1 MEEQFCDVGRG
12 ITLCYE
18 TFGKASDPAA
28 LLIMGLGTQM
38 VAWHEDFCRDLATR
52 GYYVVRFDNRDI
64 GRSTHVGGPPPTIT
78 QLLLRSKRAAR
89 YTLADMADDA
99 AGLLRELGLAPA
111 HVIGASMGGMI
122 AQTLAARH
130 PDQVRSLT
138 SIMSNT
144 GALTNGQPALRL
156 YPFFLRR
163 RPVGLDEYVAH
174 FARLF
179 AAIGS
184 TGMPRDPDEIR
195 ALAGIS
201 YERDHDIA
209 GPGRQLAA
217 IIASGD
223 RTRELRKV
231 ARADAGRARHRG
243 PAGQPLGRAGD
254 GACDQRRQ
262 ADERRRHGPRPAA
275 RGLAA
280 ADRRDRREHAQER
293 VVPRTTT
300 RPCSPPARPSRAS
313 PASPRGV
320 PQSPCGRRRLVG
332 SPAVE
337 CARTVE
343 QTLEPARMRTSQC
356 RSWRQWERRYGQR
369 PCSERS
375 MRPPWQPDTLIV
387 RRPFPDPY
395 YVSQDPSDRPS

>member
-1 MEEQFCDVGRG
+1 MDERFCDVGRG

-18 TFGKASDPAA
+18 SFGEPSDPTA

-38 VAWHEDFCRDLATR
+38 VAWHEDFCRDLAAG
-52 GYYVVRFDNRDI
+52 GYHVVRFDNRDI
-64 GRSTHVGGPPPTIT
+64 GRSTHVDGPAPNIT

-99 AGLLRELGLAPA
+99 AGLLRELRLEPA

-130 PDQVRSLT
+130 PEQVLSLT

-144 GALTNGQPALRL
+144 GALTSGQPALRL

-163 RPVGLDEYVAH
+163 RPVGLDEYIAH

-184 TGMPRDPDEIR
+184 TGLPRDPDEIR

-201 YERDHDIA
+201 YERDHDVA

-231 ARADAGRARHRG
+231 RAPTLVIHGTADPLVSPSGGRATARAIKGAKLMNVKGMGHDLPSALWPRLIDAIAEN
-243 PAGQPLGRAGD
+243 AARAGGPPD
-254 GACDQRRQ
+254 
-262 ADERRRHGPRPAA
+262 RH
-275 RGLAA
+275 
-280 ADRRDRREHAQER
+280 
-293 VVPRTTT
+293 
-300 RPCSPPARPSRAS
+300 PPLLAS
-313 PASPRGV
+313 PSPLPGL
-320 PQSPCGRRRLVG
+320 SG
-332 SPAVE
+332 
-337 CARTVE
+337 
-343 QTLEPARMRTSQC
+343 
-356 RSWRQWERRYGQR
+356 
-369 PCSERS
+369 
-375 MRPPWQPDTLIV
+375 
-387 RRPFPDPY
+387 
-395 YVSQDPSDRPS
+395 

>member
-38 VAWHEDFCRDLATR
+38 VAWHEDFCRDLAAR

-89 YTLADMADDA
+89 YTLSDMADDA

-231 ARADAGRARHRG
+231 VAPTLVVHGTADPLVSPSGGRATARAIKAAKLLNIEGMGHDLPRAIWPGLIDAIAENT
-243 PAGQPLGRAGD
+243 ARAG
-254 GACDQRRQ
+254 
-262 ADERRRHGPRPAA
+262 GPPDHHPPL
-275 RGLAA
+275 LAS
-280 ADRRDRREHAQER
+280 R
-293 VVPRTTT
+293 
-300 RPCSPPARPSRAS
+300 SPVAGFS
-313 PASPRGV
+313 G
-320 PQSPCGRRRLVG
+320 
-332 SPAVE
+332 
-337 CARTVE
+337 
-343 QTLEPARMRTSQC
+343 
-356 RSWRQWERRYGQR
+356 
-369 PCSERS
+369 
-375 MRPPWQPDTLIV
+375 
-387 RRPFPDPY
+387 
-395 YVSQDPSDRPS
+395 

>member
-1 MEEQFCDVGRG
+1 MDERFCDVGRG

-18 TFGKASDPAA
+18 TFGTPGDEPA

-38 VAWHEDFCRDLATR
+38 IAWHEDFCRELAAR

-64 GRSTHVGGPPPTIT
+64 GRSTHVGGPAPTIT

-99 AGLLRELGLAPA
+99 AGLLRELGLPAA

-130 PDQVRSLT
+130 PEQVRSLT

-163 RPVGLDEYVAH
+163 PAIGREQYIAH
-174 FARLF
+174 FQRLF

-184 TGMPRDPDEIR
+184 TGLPREPEEIR
-195 ALAGIS
+195 ELAALS
-201 YERDHDIA
+201 YDRDHDPA
-209 GPGRQLAA
+209 GAGRQLAA

-231 ARADAGRARHRG
+231 VAPTLVVHGTADPLVSRSGGRATARAIKGAKLMNVPGMGHDLPRAVWPRLIDAIAQN
-243 PAGQPLGRAGD
+243 AARAGGRLD
-254 GACDQRRQ
+254 HPPLLASRT
-262 ADERRRHGPRPAA
+262 PLP
-275 RGLAA
+275 GL
-280 ADRRDRREHAQER
+280 
-293 VVPRTTT
+293 
-300 RPCSPPARPSRAS
+300 S
-313 PASPRGV
+313 G
-320 PQSPCGRRRLVG
+320 
-332 SPAVE
+332 
-337 CARTVE
+337 
-343 QTLEPARMRTSQC
+343 
-356 RSWRQWERRYGQR
+356 
-369 PCSERS
+369 
-375 MRPPWQPDTLIV
+375 
-387 RRPFPDPY
+387 
-395 YVSQDPSDRPS
+395 